1 METAKRFTTPIR
13 QSSSISI
20 LESVVL
26 GGLEQWVLIRGE
38 NINNPAILF
47 LHGGPGQAQIGWAP
61 YYQSLLERDFVVINW
76 DQRGSGLSYSET
88 MPSEAMSI
96 KQFVQDAYELTN
108 YVLNRLNKQKIY
120 LVGHSWGTVIGT
132 YLVEK
137 FPDLFHAYVGVG
149 QCVDFQRGELLSYQ
163 YTLDYAKANNVQ
175 DALQELTE
183 IGPPP
188 YKDMFNGLFT
198 QRKWLSVFGGLLIK
212 DKELFSDIDQIM
224 HDRPEY
230 NEEDVERRKAGN
242 QFSVKTMWPEI
253 LTVNLLSQ
261 VKSVKVPVYFLMGK
275 HDYNTPNELVKEFY
289 ESLHAPLK
297 ELIIFDDVAH
307 LLPFEDP
314 DSFYKTMC
322 QIAKLRISL

>member
-1 METAKRFTTPIR
+1 MQRSTTSINR
-13 QSSSISI
+13 QSSISI

-61 YYQSLLERDFVVINW
+61 YYQSLLEKDFIVINW
-76 DQRGSGLSYSET
+76 DQRGAGLSYSET
-88 MPSEAMSI
+88 IPAESMCI
-96 KQFVQDAYELTN
+96 DQFIQDAYELTN

-132 YLVEK
+132 NLIKKY
-137 FPDLFHAYVGVG
+137 PDLFHAYVGVG

-163 YTLDYAKANNVQ
+163 YTLDYARANNVQ
-175 DALQELTE
+175 EAIQELTE

-198 QRKWLSVFGGLLIK
+198 QRKWLGVFGGLLIK
-212 DKELFSDIDQIM
+212 NKELFNDIGQIM
-224 HDRPEY
+224 QDRPEY
-230 NEEDVERRKAGN
+230 NEEDVKRREAGN
-242 QFSVKTMWPEI
+242 LFSVKAMWPEI

-261 VKSVKVPVYFLMGK
+261 VKSVEVPVHFLMGK
-275 HDYNTPNELVKEFY
+275 QDYNTPNELVKEYY
-289 ESLHAPLK
+289 ESLDAPSK
-297 ELIIFDDVAH
+297 ELIEFDDVAH

-314 DSFYKTMC
+314 ESFYNTICHTFK
-322 QIAKLRISL
+322 R